1 MSKHGKPNKKMS
13 QNAAAKVCRLFTF
26 IIQGVIMVNDGSMS
40 LPGARNHSF
49 SNIRMFVGTGLFY
62 SMNVYI
68 LVSAAS
74 NYSNAQDHSCN

>member
-1 MSKHGKPNKKMS
+1 MS
-13 QNAAAKVCRLFTF
+13 QNAAAKVCRLFTS
-26 IIQGVIMVNDGSMS
+26 IIQGVIMVNDVSMS

-49 SNIRMFVGTGLFY
+49 LNIRMFVGSGLFY

-74 NYSNAQDHSCN
+74 NLQQCPRSFMQLS